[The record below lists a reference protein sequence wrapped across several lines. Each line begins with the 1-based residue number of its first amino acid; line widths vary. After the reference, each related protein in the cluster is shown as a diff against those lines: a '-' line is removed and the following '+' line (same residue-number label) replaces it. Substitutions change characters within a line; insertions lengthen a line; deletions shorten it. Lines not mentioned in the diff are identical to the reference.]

1 MWTERWWRGSQ
12 ASHTGRTLD
21 VPLLPPAQR
30 AVASAVTG
38 PRALVGLGTKP
49 SPSLANQPLR
59 GKGGGWETRHCFAS
73 VLNPDLVLEA
83 WLSQTWTVCLQ
94 PRARASPG
102 DQDFEGLWPCL
113 GSYSAQGFELFSG
126 LNETINPLTFTFL
139 DKPAAL

>member
-1 MWTERWWRGSQ
+1 MWTERRWRGSQ

-73 VLNPDLVLEA
+73 VLNPDLFSKPGFPKHGLSACSPGLAPLQETRTLKDYGLALEA
-83 WLSQTWTVCLQ
+83 IQLK
-94 PRARASPG
+94 A
-102 DQDFEGLWPCL
+102 
-113 GSYSAQGFELFSG
+113 
-126 LNETINPLTFTFL
+126 LNCFQ
-139 DKPAAL
+139 A